1 MFDDDQTLWHWD
13 KTSNSQSDQDYKETK
28 MSHGRS
34 DSRMDLKVQAKS
46 KCLAGKIRILNE
58 EFLIKALRR
67 SRPFYD
73 LSIIVY
79 MYLDRH
85 S

>member
-1 MFDDDQTLWHWD
+1 
-13 KTSNSQSDQDYKETK
+13 
-28 MSHGRS
+28 
-34 DSRMDLKVQAKS
+34 MDLKVQAKS

-79 MYLDRH
+79 MYLDMH
-85 S
+85 L